1 MKGSKLGW
9 RDEDPEVSAWLEE
22 LKRRTGLA
30 DRDDIE
36 TFFDYLDNDEGRT
49 MKGFLKSKGEEEEK

>member
-22 LKRRTGLA
+22 LKRRNGLA